1 MEKDST
7 FILKRVISIIIFII
21 MLVFDWFIVLGLEDR
36 ILGDEQSSNFF
47 RTILENIA
55 IAVVLLAMVFSH
67 IGLISILI
75 LAIIYYIVDLYVV
88 NSKCDFKKTLFAGL
102 YKNRYFLPYIIGIV
116 PLINGIISFSVKTE
130 SIFMIAI
137 GVIMI
142 IYAIVRFPL
151 DFKVFKNSDCDC
163 VAFPKNRTV

>member
-102 YKNRYFLPYIIGIV
+102 YKNRYFLPYIIGVV
-116 PLINGIISFSVKTE
+116 PLINGIISISVKSE

-151 DFKVFKNSDCDC
+151 DFKVFKNSDCD
-163 VAFPKNRTV
+163 

>member
-102 YKNRYFLPYIIGIV
+102 YKNRYFLPYIIGVV

-151 DFKVFKNSDCDC
+151 DFKVFKNSDCD
-163 VAFPKNRTV
+163 

>member
-151 DFKVFKNSDCDC
+151 DFKVFKNSDCD
-163 VAFPKNRTV
+163 

>member
-7 FILKRVISIIIFII
+7 FILKGVISMIIFII

-151 DFKVFKNSDCDC
+151 DFKVFKNSDCD
-163 VAFPKNRTV
+163 

>member
-36 ILGDEQSSNFF
+36 ILGDEQSSSFF

-142 IYAIVRFPL
+142 IYAIVRLPL
-151 DFKVFKNSDCDC
+151 DFKVFKNSDCD
-163 VAFPKNRTV
+163 

>member
-7 FILKRVISIIIFII
+7 YILKRVIAIIIFII

-151 DFKVFKNSDCDC
+151 DFKVFKNSDCD
-163 VAFPKNRTV
+163 

>member
-116 PLINGIISFSVKTE
+116 PLINGIISISVKTE

-151 DFKVFKNSDCDC
+151 DFKVFKNSDCD
-163 VAFPKNRTV
+163 

>member
-102 YKNRYFLPYIIGIV
+102 YKNRYFLPYIIGVV
-116 PLINGIISFSVKTE
+116 PLINGIISISVKTE

-151 DFKVFKNSDCDC
+151 DFKVFKNSDCD
-163 VAFPKNRTV
+163 

>member
-1 MEKDST
+1 M
-7 FILKRVISIIIFII
+7 FLRVILIIFII

-151 DFKVFKNSDCDC
+151 DFKVFKNSDCD
-163 VAFPKNRTV
+163 

>member
-116 PLINGIISFSVKTE
+116 PLINGIIIFSVKTE

-151 DFKVFKNSDCDC
+151 DFKVFKNSDCD
-163 VAFPKNRTV
+163 

>member
-1 MEKDST
+1 
-7 FILKRVISIIIFII
+7 

-151 DFKVFKNSDCDC
+151 DFKVFKNSDCD
-163 VAFPKNRTV
+163 

>member
-36 ILGDEQSSNFF
+36 ILGDELSSNFF

-102 YKNRYFLPYIIGIV
+102 YKNRYFLPYIIGVV
-116 PLINGIISFSVKTE
+116 PLINGIISISVKTE

-151 DFKVFKNSDCDC
+151 DFKVFKNSDCD
-163 VAFPKNRTV
+163 

>member
-55 IAVVLLAMVFSH
+55 IAVILLAMVFSH

-151 DFKVFKNSDCDC
+151 DFKVFKNSDCD
-163 VAFPKNRTV
+163 